1 MGDFGG
7 GHRPRS
13 GEPDLL
19 GGAFERKSAVGRSP
33 ANPRKASERLG
44 DGSIMTSDAPLTAKV
59 VLVVDDD
66 VLVRMVLAGFLLSRG
81 VAVLEAGSADEAIA
95 LLDGHPEIGF
105 LVTDVE
111 MPGSMDG
118 VRLAHHVRNRWP
130 PVKILVVSGRLHV
143 TLDQLPDTAA
153 FLRKPFA
160 DNDLWRELTK
170 LSG

>member
-1 MGDFGG
+1 
-7 GHRPRS
+7 
-13 GEPDLL
+13 
-19 GGAFERKSAVGRSP
+19 
-33 ANPRKASERLG
+33 
-44 DGSIMTSDAPLTAKV
+44 
-59 VLVVDDD
+59 
-66 VLVRMVLAGFLLSRG
+66 MVLAGFLLNRG

-95 LLDGHPEIGF
+95 LLDGHPEIEF